1 MPKNWDVNKKK
12 MFYTRVVYNS
22 KFKSVS
28 KNEANKNIRKNVQHI
43 GKNHGVNSDALG
55 KVAKVQ
61 EAPIQKCNIVQ
72 GVYYNVPVIN
82 RFDSLDNEDSLSV
95 NTCDNVLDNVRINVP
110 KQAQKVQNNDRNGV
124 RNRRNSKKQ
133 LQTKNKGEF
142 GKYFDT
148 VDNSDVVNQLVI
160 KTSEKCLETKQVTKN
175 SPVPLVELQS
185 VNGLSDNSES
195 GCTEPNLSR
204 EVPCQVVQ
212 QELTDFLHMVPVM
225 GL

>member
-1 MPKNWDVNKKK
+1 MPKNWDANKEKV
-12 MFYTRVVYNS
+12 FYTRVVYNS

-82 RFDSLDNEDSLSV
+82 RFDSLDIEDSLSV

-110 KQAQKVQNNDRNGV
+110 KQAQKYIVMIQMVSGIDETVKNNY
-124 RNRRNSKKQ
+124 KPK
-133 LQTKNKGEF
+133 
-142 GKYFDT
+142 
-148 VDNSDVVNQLVI
+148 I
-160 KTSEKCLETKQVTKN
+160 KVSLASILILLIILTFETSWL
-175 SPVPLVELQS
+175 
-185 VNGLSDNSES
+185 
-195 GCTEPNLSR
+195 
-204 EVPCQVVQ
+204 
-212 QELTDFLHMVPVM
+212 
-225 GL
+225 

>member
-1 MPKNWDVNKKK
+1 MPKNWAVNKEK

-43 GKNHGVNSDALG
+43 GKNYCVKSDALR

-82 RFDSLDNEDSLSV
+82 RFDSLDIEDSLSI

-110 KQAQKVQNNDRNGV
+110 KQAQKIHSKDTNGV
-124 RNRRNSKKQ
+124 RNRRTSKKQ

-142 GKYFDT
+142 GKQFD
-148 VDNSDVVNQLVI
+148 N
-160 KTSEKCLETKQVTKN
+160 
-175 SPVPLVELQS
+175 
-185 VNGLSDNSES
+185 
-195 GCTEPNLSR
+195 
-204 EVPCQVVQ
+204 
-212 QELTDFLHMVPVM
+212 
-225 GL
+225 